1 MQPFLDS
8 IDVSTRRKRR
18 KAVILAIELLKK
30 IRYAEEQ
37 YVARFPHN
45 LHSVGTYSAPND
57 SIDAITGALISLLD
71 AY

>member
-18 KAVILAIELLKK
+18 KAVLLAIELLKK

-37 YVARFPHN
+37 YVARAPRN
-45 LHSVGTYSAPND
+45 LHSGGTYFSPDD
-57 SIDAITGALISLLD
+57 SVDAITGALISLLD

>member
-1 MQPFLDS
+1 MQPFLNS

-18 KAVILAIELLKK
+18 KAVALAIELLKK

-37 YVARFPHN
+37 YAARVPRN
-45 LHSVGTYSAPND
+45 LHPGTTHFAPDD